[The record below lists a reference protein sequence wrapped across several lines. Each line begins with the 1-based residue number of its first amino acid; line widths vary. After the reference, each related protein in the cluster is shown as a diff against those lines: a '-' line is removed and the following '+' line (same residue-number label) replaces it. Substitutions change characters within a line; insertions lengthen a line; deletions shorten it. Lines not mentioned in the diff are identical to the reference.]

1 MTTVRETK
9 LSIRQSRARA
19 ARAKLLQG
27 VQVQQRRV
35 DVRGITTSV
44 LECGQGRPLV
54 LLHGGI
60 ECGGVYWAPIIPQL
74 AQAHRLIIPDVPGLG
89 ESGPVDRLDIG
100 AFAGWFQG
108 LVELTCEER
117 PALIA
122 HSLLGS
128 MAARFA
134 VRHGDLVDRLV
145 VYAAPG
151 VGPYRMPLGLRVVAI
166 LFALRPSRGNA
177 ERFDRW
183 AFADYDRARRRSGAW
198 LAAFSEYTRYRAM
211 IPHVKRTMRQLI
223 GSCTKQVPDDA
234 LRRIDIPTALLWGR
248 HDRFVPV
255 ELGQGAS
262 VRLGWPLAV
271 VEDAGHVPHIEQPE
285 AFLRALE
292 VVWTV

>member
-1 MTTVRETK
+1 
-9 LSIRQSRARA
+9 
-19 ARAKLLQG
+19 
-27 VQVQQRRV
+27 
-35 DVRGITTSV
+35 V
-44 LECGQGRPLV
+44 LECGQGRPLI

-60 ECGGVYWAPIIPQL
+60 VCGGVYWAPIIPQL
-74 AQAHRLIIPDVPGLG
+74 AQTHRLIIPDVPGLG

-108 LVELTCEER
+108 LVELTCAER
-117 PALIA
+117 PALVA

-134 VRHGDLVDRLV
+134 ARHGDLVDRLG

-198 LAAFSEYTRYRAM
+198 LAAFSEYTRYQAM
-211 IPHVKRTMRQLI
+211 LPHVKRTMNQLI
-223 GSCTKQVPDDA
+223 GSCTKQITDDE
-234 LRRIDIPTALLWGR
+234 LRRIDIPTALIWGR
-248 HDRFVPV
+248 RDRFVPV
-255 ELGQGAS
+255 ELGEAAS
-262 VRLGWPLAV
+262 ARLGWPLVV

-285 AFLRALE
+285 AFLHALE
-292 VVWTV
+292 VAWDV